1 MTAYAV
7 LAAVV
12 TGVNLLPVLGPPTWL
27 VLVLFRLHQHLAVV
41 PLVAIGALSAT
52 AGRTLL
58 AGLTQAVS
66 RRLSG
71 RRVANLRAAGE
82 LLRRRRGRSTAT
94 VALFLVS
101 PLPSAQ
107 LFEAAGVMGL
117 PLRPIAA
124 AFLVGRVVTY
134 SAYVGASVAADRSLG
149 GALRDSLT
157 SWPGL
162 AVQVALLVA
171 LWQLGRIDW
180 AARLRRS
187 QRRPD
192 ITPPAP

>member
-187 QRRPD
+187 QRSPD
-192 ITPPAP
+192 VTPPAP